1 MGQEE
6 EQRRQEGGFDASSR
20 LIAHAHWDPRSSQ
33 PCSPG
38 CLGAP
43 TTRSHLDMFIAP
55 RLTLER
61 AAATWSELMLWGEP
75 VQDGCRGHRARPDG
89 HLRTKSAESAGPGGA
104 GGALGRGPLG
114 WKRRTQHLG
123 SLLFSKDPGILA
135 PLPLLSI
142 GGGAP
147 GIPPVDE
154 LVADVHECWTLAAT
168 LCPFPRF
175 QTPFFILESS

>member
-1 MGQEE
+1 M
-6 EQRRQEGGFDASSR
+6 
-20 LIAHAHWDPRSSQ
+20 PRS
-33 PCSPG
+33 P
-38 CLGAP
+38 L
-43 TTRSHLDMFIAP
+43 TTRSHLGIFIAP

-61 AAATWSELMLWGEP
+61 AAATWSELTLWGEP
-75 VQDGCRGHRARPDG
+75 VRDGCRGHWARPDG
-89 HLRTKSAESAGPGGA
+89 HLRTERAESAGPGGA

-135 PLPLLSI
+135 PLPLLGI

-147 GIPPVDE
+147 GIPPADE
-154 LVADVHECWTLAAT
+154 LVADVHQCWTLAAT